1 MTKRAIGNLVNRYRA
16 VLKKCRLLNVFGSLL
31 LAGGCIFGMAQTA
44 KAQVVLEQKNIHFR
58 ENYSKEYA
66 DNVTIKLT
74 STGTT
79 SQQNCSQENFTPN
92 EGTASGAEEPGIGI
106 VLWEQV
112 SLILKK
118 ICPSLL
124 SQLTLK
130 AVK

>member
-79 SQQNCSQENFTPN
+79 SQQNYSQ
-92 EGTASGAEEPGIGI
+92 GTLHPMKELQVVPKSQASASCFGN
-106 VLWEQV
+106 
-112 SLILKK
+112 K
-118 ICPSLL
+118 
-124 SQLTLK
+124 
-130 AVK
+130 

>member
-31 LAGGCIFGMAQTA
+31 LAGGGIFGMAQTA

-79 SQQNCSQENFTPN
+79 SQQNYSQENFTPN
-92 EGTASGAEEPGIGI
+92 EGTASAEEPGIGI